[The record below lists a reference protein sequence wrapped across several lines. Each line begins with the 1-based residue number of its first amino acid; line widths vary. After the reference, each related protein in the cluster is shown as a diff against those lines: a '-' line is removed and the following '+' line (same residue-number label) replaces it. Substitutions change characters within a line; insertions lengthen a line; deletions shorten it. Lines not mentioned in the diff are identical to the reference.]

1 MYKSDLPSA
10 RMWLYKT
17 TKVDIELQGI
27 KLYKPIESI
36 YYMAV
41 LNIRFPDKY
50 IKYIKDLRIFIP
62 KVENRHFAAKSP
74 KAYFLNPIEISI
86 NGNLCRMIPFAPN
99 YAVTEDARFLNTQH
113 HSISR
118 AANSTNNIIQGF
130 KVTLAK

>member
-50 IKYIKDLRIFIP
+50 VKYIKDLRIFIP

-74 KAYFLNPIEISI
+74 KAQKPIS
-86 NGNLCRMIPFAPN
+86 
-99 YAVTEDARFLNTQH
+99 
-113 HSISR
+113 
-118 AANSTNNIIQGF
+118 
-130 KVTLAK
+130 

>member
-1 MYKSDLPSA
+1 MLVLKNTDKTYGIIKDNDYYFLFTMYKSDSPSG

-50 IKYIKDLRIFIP
+50 VKYIKDLRIFIP
-62 KVENRHFAAKSP
+62 KVKKWSYLR
-74 KAYFLNPIEISI
+74 
-86 NGNLCRMIPFAPN
+86 
-99 YAVTEDARFLNTQH
+99 
-113 HSISR
+113 
-118 AANSTNNIIQGF
+118 
-130 KVTLAK
+130 